1 MQVSSRNPRP
11 FRAVRKSI
19 IAIGTSGV
27 VYPAAGF
34 CQVASSVGALC
45 VEFNLEP
52 SAVGSS
58 FNYGL
63 YGKAS
68 VTLPQFV
75 DELIE
80 KGTAKQSV

>member
-1 MQVSSRNPRP
+1 MFLRRLGKRGTAIVEY
-11 FRAVRKSI
+11 AI
-19 IAIGTSGV
+19 ILAF
-27 VYPAAGF
+27 AA
-34 CQVASSVGALC
+34 
-45 VEFNLEP
+45 
-52 SAVGSS
+52 AVGSS

>member
-1 MQVSSRNPRP
+1 M
-11 FRAVRKSI
+11 
-19 IAIGTSGV
+19 GG
-27 VYPAAGF
+27 G
-34 CQVASSVGALC
+34 GC
-45 VEFNLEP
+45 VEVGLEP

-58 FNYGL
+58 LNYGL